1 MVDRIHQ
8 YAVEV
13 VWTGNRG
20 EGTRDYQ
27 AYGRDHEI
35 IVEGRPSIPGSSDPA
50 FRGDPSRHNPEVLL
64 VAALSACHML
74 WYLHFCADLG
84 IVVTA
89 YRDAAR
95 GVMQEGSS
103 GSGRFAEVVLRPTVV
118 IESGGSVDVAL
129 NLHAR
134 AHEFCFIANSVN
146 FPVLC
151 EAAVDVVSA

>member
-1 MVDRIHQ
+1 MVSTR
-8 YAVEV
+8 
-13 VWTGNRG
+13 

-35 IVEGRPSIPGSSDPA
+35 IVAGRPSIPGSSDPA
-50 FRGDPSRHNPEVLL
+50 FRGDPSRGN
-64 VAALSACHML
+64 
-74 WYLHFCADLG
+74 
-84 IVVTA
+84 
-89 YRDAAR
+89 
-95 GVMQEGSS
+95 
-103 GSGRFAEVVLRPTVV
+103 GRFAEVVLRPTVV
-118 IESGGSVDVAL
+118 IKPGGSVDVAL